1 MIVSLQSAKQQVF
14 NAKIKMKSFRTFN
27 FIYLQCAKCKTTDFL
42 FLDQGTYVVQNEIKK
57 THTLKKKTRHK
68 NSKQKEQLL
77 TLDYF
82 CH

>member
-57 THTLKKKTRHK
+57 AHTFKKKDK
-68 NSKQKEQLL
+68 A
-77 TLDYF
+77 
-82 CH
+82 